1 GDFGLSRF
9 VPQATRNSSPDQTYS
24 IGVRGSIGYTAPEYG
39 MGSSVSTQG
48 DVYSYGILLL
58 EMFTGRRPTNETF
71 AEGVSLRTFVEM
83 TWPERVLEIADPT
96 LVEHLDDDRFG
107 RQKTEE
113 CLVSILGIGIA
124 CSLET
129 PRKRLDMGDVL
140 NELRLIQNSLLSTEF
155 NSRER

>member
-1 GDFGLSRF
+1 
-9 VPQATRNSSPDQTYS
+9 
-24 IGVRGSIGYTAPEYG
+24 
-39 MGSSVSTQG
+39 
-48 DVYSYGILLL
+48 
-58 EMFTGRRPTNETF
+58 
-71 AEGVSLRTFVEM
+71 
-83 TWPERVLEIADPT
+83 PT

-155 NSRER
+155 NSRE